1 MPEFMLV
8 VAMLLGILD
17 TCLFV
22 FVLLSLK
29 SLRES
34 TAELTAQATI
44 ANIEPEEKEKTVSE
58 QMEQGIVNILNYKIE
73 DSLKERN
80 HD

>member
-8 VAMLLGILD
+8 VAMLVILN
-17 TCLFV
+17 TGLLV
-22 FVLLSLK
+22 FVLL

-34 TAELTAQATI
+34 TAELTKIVQEII
-44 ANIEPEEKEKTVSE
+44 ADIEPEEKEKTVSE